1 MMCQFCNKT
10 VWCLKILSNTM
21 MLKTWIIVH
30 VVTVE
35 KYDNNYDGGDND
47 NEDDDDKEKVED
59 DDDDCDEAGNS
70 WAGLLFVPV

>member
-1 MMCQFCNKT
+1 MMCQFCDKT

-21 MLKTWIIVH
+21 MLKTWIIVR

-35 KYDNNYDGGDND
+35 KYDYNHDGDDND
-47 NEDDDDKEKVED
+47 KEDDDDKENAE

-70 WAGLLFVPV
+70 LACLLFVPV